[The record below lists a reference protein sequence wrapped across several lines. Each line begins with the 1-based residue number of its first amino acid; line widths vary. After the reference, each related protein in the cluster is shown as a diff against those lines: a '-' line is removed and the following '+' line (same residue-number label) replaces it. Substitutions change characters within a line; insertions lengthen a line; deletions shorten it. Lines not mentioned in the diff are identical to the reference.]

1 MSSFLHPYFNIP
13 DRVKYDPIL
22 DVEFIFNKKEILFK
36 ENEEWVSSLHTD
48 FVIINEVKVRNGYDY
63 FIPRFDVELE
73 VFNYERSISRIFN
86 FEIHGDYSSFN
97 NCSLLIMAINK
108 YIRLKNNLDEL
119 NVENFKYYTEPD
131 FSFIIETL
139 KGLKFEQKHSTRY
152 RPGKDDREH
161 SWIEIS
167 NFRNLFFKRIISSI
181 IHLKDGRDKNILEV
195 ENRNSNISKESILFS
210 VLYKFHDYF
219 TFEDYSYYLLTN
231 TERDDYQERK

>member
-1 MSSFLHPYFNIP
+1 MSLFLNLLYNTHSRI
-13 DRVKYDPIL
+13 KYDPIL
-22 DVEFIFNKKEILFK
+22 NIEHIFDKKNILFK
-36 ENEEWVSSLHTD
+36 QNEDWVNSFQTD
-48 FVIINEVKVRNGYDY
+48 FVIIKEVKVKTDFDY
-63 FIPRFDVELE
+63 FSSRMNVELE
-73 VFNYERSISRIFN
+73 VFNYEKSISRIFN
-86 FEIHGDYSSFN
+86 FEIYGDYSSFN

-108 YIRLKNNLDEL
+108 YIRLKNNLEEL

-139 KGLKFEQKHSTRY
+139 KELKFEQKHSTRY

-167 NFRNLFFKRIISSI
+167 NFRNLFFKRIISLI
-181 IHLKDGRDKNILEV
+181 LNLKDGRDKNILEI